1 MYLNVCYVCVCNAG
15 NVQTV
20 TAKGEREKREKGKE
34 EKKKKFFTLKKKKK
48 KFAKFFLFRE
58 HSARF
63 CVWYKH

>member
-1 MYLNVCYVCVCNAG
+1 MCVCNAG

-48 KFAKFFLFRE
+48 KNSQNFFCLKSTVRDSVCGTNTD
-58 HSARF
+58 H
-63 CVWYKH
+63 V